1 MNTGKSFLLGID
13 QGTSGSKAVVLDRA
27 GRVRGFA
34 YRSLA
39 RLYPQPDW
47 VEQDPWEVARG
58 VAEAVR
64 EALTQAGCA
73 ADQVAA
79 CGLACQRNTD
89 FAWDAVSGA
98 PIGHA
103 ITWQDQRTLPLTET
117 LHTWPLAAEAHQRL
131 GYPPAPYMSALHLA
145 WRSRHDP
152 AFQAAARSGRLR
164 VGLAAAWLLT
174 ALGRPNGHVMDRSLV
189 QALGLFDFRAGDY
202 WPAWLDWLGV
212 SADPL
217 PHPVPT
223 LYPFGALT
231 LTGAGGSAADVPV
244 LAMIGDQQ
252 AALFGQG
259 ARRPGDAEC
268 THGTASYVKVFLGD
282 GAPVAA
288 SANLYYAW
296 QLDGHQTYCLEAD
309 ATVTGAALRWMQENA
324 RWFDDYSELDGL
336 AGSVADSGGVM
347 LVPAFTG
354 LNVPYRDP
362 AARAAVLGLT
372 LGSTR
377 GHLVRAMFEA
387 IGFQLRAILD
397 TVSAELQLAIPQLR
411 VGGGVSASDLA
422 CQIQA
427 DLIGRPVL
435 RPTFAET
442 TAWAAALL
450 AGMGAGIWRADEL
463 PPLPGEHVMFAP
475 QISAESRDAAYAQW
489 QKAVGLVREWGGG
502 AGVA

>member
-1 MNTGKSFLLGID
+1 MSANKPFILGID
-13 QGTSGSKAVVLDRA
+13 QGTSGSKAVVLDET
-27 GRVRGFA
+27 GQVRGFA

-58 VAEAVR
+58 VAEAAS

-103 ITWQDQRTLPLTET
+103 ITWQDQRTLPLTEA
-117 LHTWPLAAEAHQRL
+117 LRAWPPAAEAHQRL
-131 GYPPAPYMSALHLA
+131 GYPPAPYMSGLHLA
-145 WRSRHDP
+145 WRSRRDP

-174 ALGRPNGHVMDRSLV
+174 ALGRPAGHVMDHSLV
-189 QALGLFDFRAGDY
+189 QALGVFDFRAGEY
-202 WPAWLDWLGV
+202 WQAWLDWLGL
-212 SADPL
+212 SAEPL
-217 PHPVPT
+217 PCPVPT
-223 LYPFGALT
+223 LYPFGEIRLR
-231 LTGAGGSAADVPV
+231 GADGVTAAVPV

-268 THGTASYVKVFLGD
+268 THGTASYVKVFLGEH
-282 GAPVAA
+282 APAAA
-288 SANLYYAW
+288 SANIYYAW
-296 QLDGHQTYCLEAD
+296 QLDGRQTYCLEAD

-324 RWFDDYSELDGL
+324 RWFDDYSELDHL
-336 AGSVADSGGVM
+336 AGSVADNGGVM
-347 LVPAFTG
+347 FVPAFTG

-362 AARAAVLGLT
+362 NARAAVLGLT

-387 IGFQLRAILD
+387 IGLQLRAILD
-397 TVSAELQLAIPQLR
+397 TVSAELQLAIPHLL
-411 VGGGVSASDLA
+411 VGGGVSASDRA

-435 RPTFAET
+435 RPTFTET
-442 TAWAAALL
+442 TAWAAGLL
-450 AGMGAGIWRADEL
+450 AGVGAGVWRAAEL
-463 PPLPGEHVMFAP
+463 PPLPGGHTLFEPHL
-475 QISAESRDAAYAQW
+475 SAEKRDAAYAQW
-489 QKAVGLVREWGGG
+489 QKAVALVREWG
-502 AGVA
+502 A